1 MKRIEV
7 AITTSDVV
15 RAAKAVS
22 VDSTIRT
29 MPGGYDMVLAQGA
42 SNVSQGERQ
51 LLTIARAIVADPE
64 IMILDEAT
72 SNVDAH
78 TEQLIQDAMA
88 TLLKGRTS
96 FVIAHRLS
104 TVRDTDKI
112 LYMEHG
118 DILETGTHEELMALH
133 GRYEELYNSQFA

>member
-15 RAAKAVS
+15 RAAKAAS

>member
-15 RAAKAVS
+15 RAAKAAS

-51 LLTIARAIVADPE
+51 LLTIARAIAADPE

-78 TEQLIQDAMA
+78 TEQLIQNAMA

-104 TVRDTDKI
+104 TVRDADKI

-133 GRYEELYNSQFA
+133 GRCEELYNSQFA

>member
-15 RAAKAVS
+15 RAAKAAS

-78 TEQLIQDAMA
+78 TEQLIQNAMA

-104 TVRDTDKI
+104 TVRDADKI

>member
-15 RAAKAVS
+15 RAAKAAS

-42 SNVSQGERQ
+42 SNVSHGERQ

-104 TVRDTDKI
+104 TVRDAEKI

>member
-15 RAAKAVS
+15 RAAKAAS

-78 TEQLIQDAMA
+78 TEQLIQDAIA

-104 TVRDTDKI
+104 TVRDADKI

>member
-15 RAAKAVS
+15 RAAKAAS

-104 TVRDTDKI
+104 TVRDADKI

>member
-1 MKRIEV
+1 
-7 AITTSDVV
+7 
-15 RAAKAVS
+15 
-22 VDSTIRT
+22 
-29 MPGGYDMVLAQGA
+29 
-42 SNVSQGERQ
+42 
-51 LLTIARAIVADPE
+51 
-64 IMILDEAT
+64 MILDEAT

-78 TEQLIQDAMA
+78 TEQLIQNVMA

-104 TVRDTDKI
+104 TVRDADKI

-118 DILETGTHEELMALH
+118 DILETGTHEELIALH

>member
-64 IMILDEAT
+64 IMIVDEAT

-104 TVRDTDKI
+104 TVRDADKI

>member
-29 MPGGYDMVLAQGA
+29 MPGGYDMVLTQGA

-64 IMILDEAT
+64 IMIVDEAT

-104 TVRDTDKI
+104 TVRDADKI

>member
-15 RAAKAVS
+15 RAAKAAS

-104 TVRDTDKI
+104 TVRDADKI

-133 GRYEELYNSQFA
+133 GRSEELYNSQFA

>member
-15 RAAKAVS
+15 RAAKAAS

-29 MPGGYDMVLAQGA
+29 MPGGYDMVLTQGA

-64 IMILDEAT
+64 IMIVDEAT

-104 TVRDTDKI
+104 TVRDADKI

>member
-64 IMILDEAT
+64 IMIVDEAT

>member
-15 RAAKAVS
+15 RAAKAAS

-51 LLTIARAIVADPE
+51 LLTIARAIAADPE

-78 TEQLIQDAMA
+78 TEQLIQNAMA

-104 TVRDTDKI
+104 TVRDADKI